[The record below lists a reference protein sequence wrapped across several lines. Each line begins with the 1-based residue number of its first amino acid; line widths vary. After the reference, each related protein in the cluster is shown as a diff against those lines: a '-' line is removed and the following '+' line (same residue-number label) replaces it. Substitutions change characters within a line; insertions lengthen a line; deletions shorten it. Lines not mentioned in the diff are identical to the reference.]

1 MLLVVVLWI
10 LNKHDML
17 YYNSPSHVLTIREML
32 AQCYKSDKEEIIDQ
46 REMLDFNGLISSSSL
61 DDLRLSYL

>member
-1 MLLVVVLWI
+1 MLVVVVLWI
-10 LNKHDML
+10 FDKHDM
-17 YYNSPSHVLTIREML
+17 YSNSPSHVLTVREML
-32 AQCYKSDKEEIIDQ
+32 AQCYKSDKEEIINQ